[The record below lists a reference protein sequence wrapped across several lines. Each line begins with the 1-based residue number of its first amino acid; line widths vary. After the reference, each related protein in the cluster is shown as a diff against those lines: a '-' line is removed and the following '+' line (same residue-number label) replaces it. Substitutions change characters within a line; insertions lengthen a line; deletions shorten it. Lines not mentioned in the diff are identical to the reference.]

1 MQFLKKHYEKLIL
14 SLVLVGLAIAA
25 ALLPIQVSKEKNIIE
40 DFRQEVSRNPKAL
53 SPEDLSEPLTVI
65 RGMGNLNEPT
75 LSGGNNLFNPVRW
88 QKRSDGALIK
98 NEAGKEVNNL
108 RITEIRPLFLRLE
121 YLEPSPSGER
131 VRYKIKITQEASST
145 SSLRNGATRY
155 ITMERGNDIITLK
168 EVKGPEEN
176 PETLVLELVE
186 TKQEV
191 SIKLTQPYEA
201 IEGYAADMV
210 YQADGKAFMDKR
222 VDDGLVFGGDSY
234 KIVAITES
242 EVVLSANSNNK
253 RTSIKLN

>member
-14 SLVLVGLAIAA
+14 SLVLIGLAIAA
-25 ALLPIQVSKEKNIIE
+25 ALLPIQVSKEKTIIE

-53 SPEDLSEPLTVI
+53 QPEDLTEPLSVI
-65 RGMGNLNEPT
+65 RGMDNVSVPQ

-88 QKRSDGALIK
+88 QKRSDGALIR

-108 RITEIRPLFLRLE
+108 RITEIRPLYLRLE
-121 YLEPSPSGER
+121 YLEPSQSGDR
-131 VRYKIKITQEASST
+131 IRYKVKITQEASDT

-155 ITMERGNDIITLK
+155 ISLDRGNDTVTLK
-168 EVKGPEEN
+168 SVEGPESS
-176 PETLVLELVE
+176 PTRLILELVE

-191 SIKLTQPYEA
+191 SITLNDPYQA
-201 IEGYAADMV
+201 IEGYTADLV
-210 YQADGKAFMDKR
+210 YQADGKTFMDKR
-222 VDDGLVFGGDSY
+222 VDDVLVFGGDSY
-234 KIVAITES
+234 KIVAITEN